1 MDETTRNIVSFVAGF
16 LFMLVNVVLL
26 KWAWK
31 RILWKK
37 SIALAVGAIV
47 FKYALFGFL
56 LFGLIYSQKVN
67 AGYFLAGVTLM
78 VLVTVIKSTK
88 QTKEDNGSL

>member
-1 MDETTRNIVSFVAGF
+1 
-16 LFMLVNVVLL
+16 MLVNVLLL

-56 LFGLIYSQKVN
+56 LFALIYSQKVN
-67 AGYFLAGVTLM
+67 AAYFLGGVTLM
-78 VLVTVIKSTK
+78 VLVTVIKSIK
-88 QTKEDNGSL
+88 QAKEDDGSF

>member
-1 MDETTRNIVSFVAGF
+1 MDETTRNIISFVAGF
-16 LFMLVNVVLL
+16 VFMLLNVVLL

-67 AGYFLAGVTLM
+67 AAYFLVGVTVM
-78 VLVTVIKSTK
+78 VFVTIIRSIK

>member
-1 MDETTRNIVSFVAGF
+1 MDEATHNLISFLAGF
-16 LFMLVNVVLL
+16 IFMLVNVFLVT
-26 KWAWK
+26 WAWK

-37 SIALAVGAIV
+37 SIALAVTAIV

-67 AGYFLAGVTLM
+67 AAYFLGGVTLM
-78 VLVTVIKSTK
+78 VVLTVIKSFLK
-88 QTKEDNGSL
+88 MKEDNGSL

>member
-16 LFMLVNVVLL
+16 TFMLLNVVLL

-37 SIALAVGAIV
+37 SIALAVAAIV

-67 AGYFLAGVTLM
+67 AAYFLVGVTVM
-78 VLVTVIKSTK
+78 VFVTIIKSLK

>member
-1 MDETTRNIVSFVAGF
+1 MDETTRNIISFVSGF
-16 LFMLVNVVLL
+16 IFMLLNVVLL

-37 SIALAVGAIV
+37 SIALAVAAIV

-56 LFGLIYSQKVN
+56 LFALIYSQKVN
-67 AGYFLAGVTLM
+67 AAYFLVGVTVM
-78 VLVTVIKSTK
+78 VFVTIIRSIK